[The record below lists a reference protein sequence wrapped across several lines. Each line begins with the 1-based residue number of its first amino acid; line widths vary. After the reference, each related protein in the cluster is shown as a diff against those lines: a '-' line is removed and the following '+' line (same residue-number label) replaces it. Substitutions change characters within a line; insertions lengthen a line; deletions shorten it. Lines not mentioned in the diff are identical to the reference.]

1 MNLLANLYD
10 PHPPG
15 MNIRRRKVQSC
26 QFSTSSTI
34 VLATMVIDN
43 RFCWLNN
50 IGLPGSNKSSCV
62 RMQDTTVDMLNILTV
77 LYKLFMPNWIN

>member
-43 RFCWLNN
+43 RFCWLN
-50 IGLPGSNKSSCV
+50 LKD
-62 RMQDTTVDMLNILTV
+62 MQS
-77 LYKLFMPNWIN
+77 KINRSEIIRITASKPRS